1 MHIILLRILFLTIA
15 ISAIAVCAD
24 AKPDTAQRHIRNE
37 AEADSITRIDRNQRG
52 PLLKALCD
60 DTALRSPDSELQ
72 ALIGCNFAD
81 HYYVGLSAGKSW
93 RPLERFGDRDNKLR
107 VYNPT
112 LGVAVRYSF

>member
-1 MHIILLRILFLTIA
+1 MHIILLRILFFTIA
-15 ISAIAVCAD
+15 IAAIAVCAD

-37 AEADSITRIDRNQRG
+37 AEADSITRIDRNQRC

-60 DTALRSPDSELQ
+60 DTARRSPDSELR
-72 ALIGCNFAD
+72 ALIGRSFAD